1 MKHFEKLYVWAALGI
16 IVVLPFLYMDY
27 GSKEYP
33 ELNKAIRVVRYM
45 SAERQLQ
52 RSAFR
57 FTYPEGR
64 PEQFVEWMFSPI
76 GSAIWPPVA
85 GGGEFSQE
93 EEKMIQKTGSPF
105 LPSGVSLVSNKPDMD
120 RGQQVVVANP
130 VKPKILQALGF
141 AELPI
146 EKFEED
152 IKDQYYTALSA
163 FL

>member
-93 EEKMIQKTGSPF
+93 EEKMIQKTGIPF

-120 RGQQVVVANP
+120 RGQQVVVRGDDERQMMVVEGYLDPQETP
-130 VKPKILQALGF
+130 VLAKEWRFPLGVSG
-141 AELPI
+141 
-146 EKFEED
+146 KH
-152 IKDQYYTALSA
+152 
-163 FL
+163 